1 MKIGF
6 IGVGNMGG
14 PMCRNIIRKSGC
26 AVTVYDPDTAA
37 VQRCVQAGGTA
48 AESLREAVAGS
59 DVIITSLPTPKLVEA
74 VAIGEGGIVEHARPG
89 SIYIDLSTCSPTV
102 MRRIAD
108 RMAASGVRMLEAPV
122 SGGVPGA
129 EAATIAIM
137 VGGDQAL
144 YEECRP
150 LFDSFSAR
158 TIHMGKIGAGSVAK
172 LVNNMV
178 CLATM
183 AVCAEG
189 LMIAASTGVA
199 LDRLDEVIKS
209 SSGDSFSYRA
219 LTRKVSQR
227 DFSAN
232 FSLDLAYKD
241 MGLADD
247 LATENG
253 VPTPMLSQ
261 TIALMRMARGMG
273 MGVEDCAAVIRA
285 YERPMGI
292 EAIWPVG

>member
-1 MKIGF
+1 MKISF

-14 PMCRNIIRKSGC
+14 PMCRNIIRRSGHP
-26 AVTVYDPDTAA
+26 VTVYDPDP
-37 VQRCVQAGGTA
+37 
-48 AESLREAVAGS
+48 EAVRRCAEVGGIAADSIGEAVRGS
-59 DVIITSLPTPKLVEA
+59 DVIVTSLPTPRLVEA
-74 VAIGEGGIVEHARPG
+74 VAIGEGGILAHAREG
-89 SIYIDLSTCSPTV
+89 AIYIDLSTCSPTV
-102 MRRIAD
+102 MRRVAD
-108 RMAASGVRMLEAPV
+108 RMAAAGVRMLEAPV

-129 EAATIAIM
+129 EAGTIAIM
-137 VGGDQAL
+137 VGGDEAL
-144 YEECRP
+144 YHECRA
-150 LFDSFSAR
+150 LFESFSAR
-158 TIHMGKIGAGSVAK
+158 TVHMGEIGAGSVAK

-189 LMIAASTGVA
+189 LMIAASTGVS
-199 LDRLDEVIKS
+199 LERLDEVIKS
-209 SSGDSFSYRA
+209 SSGDSFAYRA
-219 LTRKVSQR
+219 LTRKVSHR

-261 TIALMRMARGMG
+261 AIALMRMARGMG
-273 MGVEDCAAVIRA
+273 MGGEDCAAVIRA

-292 EAIWPVG
+292 EAVWPEG

>member
-14 PMCRNIIRKSGC
+14 PMCRNIISKSGHP
-26 AVTVYDPDTAA
+26 VTVYDPDPAA
-37 VQRCVQAGGTA
+37 VRRCVEAGGIA
-48 AESLREAVAGS
+48 ADSLGAAVSGS
-59 DVIITSLPTPKLVEA
+59 DVIFTSLSTPNLVEA
-74 VAIGEGGIVEHARPG
+74 VAIGDGGIVEHARHG
-89 SIYIDLSTCSPTV
+89 AIYIDLSTCSPTV
-102 MRRIAD
+102 MRRVAE
-108 RMAASGVRMLEAPV
+108 RLAAAGVRTLEAPV

-137 VGGDQAL
+137 VGGEEAL
-144 YEECRP
+144 YEECHP
-150 LFDSFSAR
+150 LFQSFSAR
-158 TIHMGKIGAGSVAK
+158 TIHMGEIGAGSVAK

-189 LMIAASTGVA
+189 LMIAASAGVS

-209 SSGDSFSYRA
+209 SSGDSFAYRA

-261 TIALMRMARGMG
+261 AVALMRMARGMG
-273 MGVEDCAAVIRA
+273 LGGEDCAAVIHA

-292 EAIWPVG
+292 QAVWPAG

>member
-14 PMCRNIIRKSGC
+14 PMCRNIIRKSGHTV
-26 AVTVYDPDTAA
+26 AVYDRDAAA
-37 VQRCVQAGGTA
+37 VQRCVEGGGVA
-48 AESLREAVAGS
+48 ADSLREAVADS
-59 DVIITSLPTPKLVEA
+59 DVVITSLPTPKLVEA
-74 VAIGEGGIVEHARPG
+74 VAIGEGGIVEHIRRGA
-89 SIYIDLSTCSPTV
+89 IYIDLSTCSPTV
-102 MRRIAD
+102 MRGIGE
-108 RMAASGVRMLEAPV
+108 RMAAAGVRMLEAPV

-129 EAATIAIM
+129 EAGTIAIM
-137 VGGDQAL
+137 VGGEQAV
-144 YEECRP
+144 YQECEA
-150 LFDSFSAR
+150 LFASFSAR
-158 TIHMGKIGAGSVAK
+158 TIHMGDIGAGSIAK

-189 LMIAASTGVA
+189 LMIAASTGVS

-227 DFSAN
+227 DFSPN

-247 LATENG
+247 LATEHG

-273 MGVEDCAAVIRA
+273 MGGEDCSALIRA
-285 YERPMGI
+285 FERPMGI
-292 EAIWPVG
+292 EAVWPAA